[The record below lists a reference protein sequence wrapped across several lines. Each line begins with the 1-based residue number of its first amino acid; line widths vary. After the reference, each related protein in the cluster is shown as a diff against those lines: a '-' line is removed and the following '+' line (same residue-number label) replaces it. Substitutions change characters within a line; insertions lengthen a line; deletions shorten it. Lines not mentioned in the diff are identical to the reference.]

1 MSEQGSRAGR
11 TGETGSK
18 SSRAY
23 SEIMQ
28 LNQELVANLQG
39 LVDEHEARK
48 QELDE
53 LKFSHDQAQ
62 AEIARLQEELRHAKQ
77 RDSERHE
84 QLRQLE
90 QERVDQLGAM
100 SAHLD
105 AMRAAVERYL
115 QQGRKAAA

>member
-1 MSEQGSRAGR
+1 MSEQPSKPSRM
-11 TGETGSK
+11 GEQASK
-18 SSRAY
+18 STHPY
-23 SEIMQ
+23 TEILQ

-48 QELDE
+48 KELDE
-53 LKFSHDQAQ
+53 LRFSHDQAQ
-62 AEIARLQEELRHAKQ
+62 AEIARLQEELRHANQ

-105 AMRAAVERYL
+105 AMRSAVERYL
-115 QQGRKAAA
+115 QQGRKAA

>member
-1 MSEQGSRAGR
+1 MSEQPSKPSPR
-11 TGETGSK
+11 GESAPK
-18 SSRAY
+18 SSRPY
-23 SEIMQ
+23 SEILQ
-28 LNQELVANLQG
+28 LNQELVAGLQG

-48 QELDE
+48 KELDE

-62 AEIARLQEELRHAKQ
+62 AEIARLQEELRHANQ
-77 RDSERHE
+77 RDTERHE

-105 AMRAAVERYL
+105 ALRSAVERYL
-115 QQGRKAAA
+115 QQGRKAA